1 MMLRNKREQAAG
13 KLLHKVPELT
23 SLSLEIREIGSSS
36 GKSETQYI
44 RRVPLEHAHALFEM
58 PCSYSSCTD
67 GGYDATRE
75 ILDALASHAPRFE
88 GEHTCR
94 GSCGASACTRVLRYV
109 ATATYRTQ
117 PEV

>member
-1 MMLRNKREQAAG
+1 MLRHKREQAAG
-13 KLLHKVPELT
+13 KLLHKIPDLT
-23 SLSLEIREIGSSS
+23 SLSLEIREIGSSN

-44 RRVPLEHAHALFEM
+44 RRVVIEHAHALFDM

-75 ILDALASHAPRFE
+75 ILEALASRASRFE
-88 GEHTCR
+88 GEQPCR

-109 ATATYRTQ
+109 GTATYRTQ